1 MLKIMVSLILGSWGL
16 KILEFY
22 IHNSSII
29 NSIVFL
35 YGVFLVFSHVNYK
48 RITGKWMAKAKDVAA
63 ANKKRKFKIDW
74 EKEIQDNSNFPF
86 IAGNVSLIPRKT
98 NVENLVFYLNK
109 DSVWKKYSTLIEIE

>member
-48 RITGKWMAKAKDVAA
+48 RITGKWMAKAKDATAA
-63 ANKKRKFKIDW
+63 KKKRKFKIDW
-74 EKEIQDNSNFPF
+74 EKEIQENSNFPF
-86 IAGNVSLIPRKT
+86 IAGNVSLVPRKT
-98 NVENLVFYLNK
+98 SVENLVFYLNK
-109 DSVWKKYSTLIEIE
+109 DSVWKKTSTLIEGE

>member
-48 RITGKWMAKAKDVAA
+48 RITGKWMAKRRCGGTY
-63 ANKKRKFKIDW
+63 KKRIQTIGKGN
-74 EKEIQDNSNFPF
+74 QDNSIPVHRRECQL
-86 IAGNVSLIPRKT
+86 GNPQ
-98 NVENLVFYLNK
+98 
-109 DSVWKKYSTLIEIE
+109 DTLKSCFLFKQG